1 MISKYNEYLPELH
14 NRNYCIYDD
23 SEAEKTGLQEL
34 HDNSY
39 MILDEDETLNLMI
52 DYEDE
57 FDRLSHKVSFASLQK
72 MAEKRNVF
80 ESKPKPV
87 VKEKK
92 EVKVETTERED
103 TPSKNHS
110 ERNNN
115 HCQNDIEV
123 KPKDEK
129 GLKKSDAPKCKKEK
143 VAEQPVK
150 KKTAFEILAEYT
162 AKRLLFYIR
171 REFDVDGPCDATG
184 HYDPV
189 SKSFIL
195 HKDSILSLE
204 VASKL
209 RYSALDVQR
218 RLFIKKH
225 CIKKYNGYRLLHDT
239 ACASPDQAA
248 SFVLGIHA
256 DGWKEWIGEDG
267 KQLGEVYNITTD
279 SEL

>member
-1 MISKYNEYLPELH
+1 MISKYDEYLLELH

-23 SEAEKTGLQEL
+23 SKAEKTALQEL

-39 MILDEDETLNLMI
+39 MIFDEDETLNLMI

-57 FDRLSHKVSFASLQK
+57 FDRLSNKVSFASLQR

-87 VKEKK
+87 IKEKK

-103 TPSKNHS
+103 IPSKSHS
-110 ERNNN
+110 ERKNNQ
-115 HCQNDIEV
+115 CQNDKEV
-123 KPKDEK
+123 KSKDEK
-129 GLKKSDAPKCKKEK
+129 GLKKSDTPTFKKEK
-143 VAEQPVK
+143 AAEQPVK
-150 KKTAFEILAEYT
+150 KKTAFEILEEYS
-162 AKRLLFYIR
+162 AKFLLFYITR
-171 REFDVDGPCDATG
+171 DFDVDGTCDATG
-184 HYDPV
+184 HYDPL

-204 VASKL
+204 VTSKL

-218 RLFIKKH
+218 RLFIKRH

-256 DGWKEWIGEDG
+256 DGWKEWIDDDG
-267 KQLGEVYNITTD
+267 KQLGEVYNITTGT
-279 SEL
+279 E